1 MGLNDS
7 QPPLTMIDWSEF
19 LRRVWGDS
27 TGWAFI
33 AYAGGG
39 QFKHRA
45 YKYPDQLGLLVN
57 DAEELNRWANVYFCP
72 HLFQTN
78 AGRMK
83 ENALGGR
90 ALWVDKDGPFE
101 ELEPR
106 PTICWQTSEGRHQAL
121 WLLDGDVPPDVLEQ
135 ASKYMT
141 YSTKSDKGGWHLG
154 KVIRFPCSF
163 NYKYAPPQQGLLLW
177 DDGPVYSLEDLAP
190 KEQVQLE
197 EAIAKAAE
205 HQAPKMP
212 RKLPSVTEALIAF
225 GQRIPTSA
233 WELLNATPTR
243 EQDWSE
249 NLWKLER
256 LLLEAGI
263 PLEHTFV
270 VVRESPWNKYKRDGR
285 PDEHLWQEVFKASLE
300 EGPLRDRPEDL
311 PWVTLSELIVY
322 SERPEWLVEGMWM
335 DKNVGWIAGMG
346 KSYKS
351 VLSTDLALSVA
362 SGVPF
367 LGKYEVKKP
376 GPVLLVQEEDPL
388 WRVAHRVQVMCQQKG
403 IRMNRM
409 SGGEGAFVIES
420 DLNHAPLY
428 ASVGGGF
435 LFKDERTLESLE
447 RAIDRYRPRLVVIDP
462 LFMVAAGID
471 EYKAGEM
478 VEPLNMVKRW
488 RNIYG
493 SAFAIVHHYRKGT
506 GSGRERLYGSMALY
520 SWSENSL
527 FISRLGGESST
538 ILIERDIKDA
548 LVDDPVSVE
557 FFDIDEVY
565 DYRVFEPETEII
577 RGPAEIRVV
586 EAIRD
591 AGLGN
596 YVDRQSL
603 AKRTGLTPKTVSKI
617 VHKLKLQGQVLV
629 SEEGRGGKL
638 VIRPLPALYEAKDI
652 TEVIL

>member
-1 MGLNDS
+1 MGLNDP
-7 QPPLTMIDWSEF
+7 QPPLIMIDWSEF

-45 YKYPDQLGLLVN
+45 YKYPDQLELLVN

-101 ELEPR
+101 ELEPK

-121 WLLDGDVPPDVLEQ
+121 WLLDGDAPPDVLEQ

-409 SGGEGAFVIES
+409 SGRGRCLCHRERFKLRSPLCIRRRGVSFQRRTYPGVSGEG
-420 DLNHAPLY
+420 H
-428 ASVGGGF
+428 
-435 LFKDERTLESLE
+435 
-447 RAIDRYRPRLVVIDP
+447 
-462 LFMVAAGID
+462 
-471 EYKAGEM
+471 
-478 VEPLNMVKRW
+478 
-488 RNIYG
+488 
-493 SAFAIVHHYRKGT
+493 
-506 GSGRERLYGSMALY
+506 
-520 SWSENSL
+520 
-527 FISRLGGESST
+527 
-538 ILIERDIKDA
+538 
-548 LVDDPVSVE
+548 
-557 FFDIDEVY
+557 
-565 DYRVFEPETEII
+565 
-577 RGPAEIRVV
+577 
-586 EAIRD
+586 
-591 AGLGN
+591 
-596 YVDRQSL
+596 
-603 AKRTGLTPKTVSKI
+603 
-617 VHKLKLQGQVLV
+617 
-629 SEEGRGGKL
+629 
-638 VIRPLPALYEAKDI
+638 RPLPPPACGDRPPVHGSGGYRRIQGRRDGRASEHGKALAQYLRLCLCHSSPLQEGNRLWQG
-652 TEVIL
+652 EVIRFDGSLLLVGEQPFYKPAWRGVIHYPYRERHKRCSCGRPGVGGVLRYRRGV